1 MSAFTGFPQ
10 TMRFTPL
17 PNTFF
22 SQLLPHIDDVS
33 ELKATL
39 HVFWKLYQKKGYP
52 KYITRGELLG
62 DRTLMSGIG
71 NDDALRHG
79 LELAVSRGTLLRL
92 TLQREGTSEDLFF
105 INTERDQEAVA
116 RIERGEIDL
125 GALPQ
130 KEPYQ
135 EAAQPPNIFT
145 LYEENIGMLTPMI
158 AEELKEAEKL
168 YPAPWVEDAFKE
180 AVSLNIRRWR
190 YISSILER
198 WGVEGRQH
206 HGKGGRYP
214 QEDPDKYVKGRYGHL
229 VKRRI

>member
-1 MSAFTGFPQ
+1 MSAFAGFPR

-17 PNTFF
+17 PNVFF
-22 SQLLPHIDDVS
+22 SQLLPHIDDLS

-39 HVFWKLYQKKGYP
+39 HVFWKLYQKRGYP
-52 KYITRGELLG
+52 KYLTCGELLG
-62 DRTLMSGIG
+62 DRMLMSGIG
-71 NDDALRHG
+71 GSDALRHG
-79 LELAVSRGTLLRL
+79 LDLAAARGTLLRL
-92 TLQREGTSEDLFF
+92 TLEREGKSEDLFF
-105 INTERDQEAVA
+105 LNTEQDREAVA
-116 RIERGEIDL
+116 RIETGEIDL
-125 GALPQ
+125 GGLPQ

-168 YPAPWVEDAFKE
+168 YPAPWIEDAFRE

-198 WGVEGRQH
+198 WAAEGRQQD
-206 HGKGGRYP
+206 GKGGRHP
-214 QEDPDKYVKGRYGHL
+214 QEDRDKYVKGRYGHL